1 VSHRTVTLP
10 QAAAWIARATGGPRP
25 HTATLTRWINRG
37 VQGRRLPAVRAGGGR
52 FLVSLDDL
60 AAFIEYRNI
69 DRVSAGEPAGIEA
82 ARLELEARQ
91 LAAILGR
98 DHP

>member
-1 VSHRTVTLP
+1 MNATTVSLP
-10 QAAAWIARATGGPRP
+10 EAAAWIARTTGGPRP

-37 VQGRRLPAVRAGGGR
+37 VRGRRLPAVRAGGGR
-52 FLVSLDDL
+52 FFVSLDDL
-60 AAFIEYRNI
+60 AAFIEFRNVERQP
-69 DRVSAGEPAGIEA
+69 DCQPAGIEA

-98 DHP
+98 RGA